1 MRDEFRNSELT
12 RRSFLRGV
20 LAGSALLLSSCQSAR
35 TPAPTSGSS
44 TGRARSGPTP
54 APAANP
60 KLPRPDLPWTDHN
73 VPPTYFKFPPAY
85 QATSGVPGAGGPL
98 TEVTWFSNQFST
110 PVAPLDSNACWQE
123 LNKRLGVTITPI
135 WGPADAA
142 SFEQKFATLV
152 AGRRPAARGAA
163 VGSDGH
169 ARPGAG
175 APAGRVQ
182 MGIDDPTVGLYSPT
196 ALKRLPTLVK
206 NIRDD

>member
-1 MRDEFRNSELT
+1 MREEVRNSELT
-12 RRSFLRGV
+12 RRTFLRGV

-60 KLPRPDLPWTDHN
+60 KLPPPDLPWTDHN

-152 AGRRPAARGAA
+152 AGGDLPHVVLLSGLTGTPAQAQALQQGAFRWVSMIRPS
-163 VGSDGH
+163 VCI
-169 ARPGAG
+169 RP
-175 APAGRVQ
+175 PR
-182 MGIDDPTVGLYSPT
+182 
-196 ALKRLPTLVK
+196 
-206 NIRDD
+206 

>member
-1 MRDEFRNSELT
+1 MRDEFRNGELT
-12 RRSFLRGV
+12 RRTFLRGV

-123 LNKRLGVTITPI
+123 LNKRLGVTITPV
-135 WGPADAA
+135 WSPADAA

-152 AGRRPAARGAA
+152 AGGDLPHVVLLSGLTGTPAQAQALQQGAFRWVSMIRPS
-163 VGSDGH
+163 VCI
-169 ARPGAG
+169 RP
-175 APAGRVQ
+175 PR
-182 MGIDDPTVGLYSPT
+182 
-196 ALKRLPTLVK
+196 
-206 NIRDD
+206 